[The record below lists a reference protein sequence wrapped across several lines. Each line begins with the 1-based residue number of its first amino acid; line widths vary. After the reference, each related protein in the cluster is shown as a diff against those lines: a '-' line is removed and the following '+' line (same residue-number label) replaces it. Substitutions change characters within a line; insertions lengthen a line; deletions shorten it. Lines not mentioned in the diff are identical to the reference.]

1 MDNRNDKELSCG
13 CCDTC
18 RHKHTPRDDK
28 EIKQLKNR
36 LSRVSG
42 QINTISVRLDNNAK
56 VQEGDVPAEDPKA
69 LMEELDRLIV
79 RLEDLVARI
88 NLTNSGTVYEGKT
101 ITELLAHRDCLK
113 KKVRVLRDFLNTASD
128 RVTRMTRTEIK
139 IVSTVPVTEIQKTVD
154 GLAKELRTVDEKI
167 QELNWTT
174 ELV

>member
-1 MDNRNDKELSCG
+1 MKLATALAERSDIQNR
-13 CCDTC
+13 
-18 RHKHTPRDDK
+18 
-28 EIKQLKNR
+28 
-36 LSRVSG
+36 
-42 QINTISVRLDNNAK
+42 INTISVRLDNNAK

-113 KKVRVLRDFLNTASD
+113 KTVRVLRDFLNTASD

>member
-1 MDNRNDKELSCG
+1 MKLATALAERSDIQNR
-13 CCDTC
+13 
-18 RHKHTPRDDK
+18 
-28 EIKQLKNR
+28 
-36 LSRVSG
+36 
-42 QINTISVRLDNNAK
+42 INTISVRLDNNAK

-128 RVTRMTRTEIK
+128 RVTRM
-139 IVSTVPVTEIQKTVD
+139 
-154 GLAKELRTVDEKI
+154 
-167 QELNWTT
+167 NWTT

>member
-1 MDNRNDKELSCG
+1 MKLATALAERSDIQNR
-13 CCDTC
+13 
-18 RHKHTPRDDK
+18 
-28 EIKQLKNR
+28 
-36 LSRVSG
+36 
-42 QINTISVRLDNNAK
+42 INTISVRLDNNAK

-101 ITELLAHRDCLK
+101 ITALLAHRDCLK

-128 RVTRMTRTEIK
+128 RVTRMPRTEIK

>member
-1 MDNRNDKELSCG
+1 MKLATALAERSDIQNR
-13 CCDTC
+13 
-18 RHKHTPRDDK
+18 
-28 EIKQLKNR
+28 
-36 LSRVSG
+36 
-42 QINTISVRLDNNAK
+42 INTISVRLDNNAK

-113 KKVRVLRDFLNTASD
+113 QKVRVLRDFLNTASD

-139 IVSTVPVTEIQKTVD
+139 IVSTVPVSEIQKTVD

>member
-1 MDNRNDKELSCG
+1 MKLATALAERSDIQNR
-13 CCDTC
+13 
-18 RHKHTPRDDK
+18 
-28 EIKQLKNR
+28 
-36 LSRVSG
+36 
-42 QINTISVRLDNNAK
+42 INTISVRLDNNAK

-113 KKVRVLRDFLNTASD
+113 NKLRVLRDFLNTASD

>member
-1 MDNRNDKELSCG
+1 MKLATALAERSDIQNR
-13 CCDTC
+13 
-18 RHKHTPRDDK
+18 
-28 EIKQLKNR
+28 
-36 LSRVSG
+36 
-42 QINTISVRLDNNAK
+42 INTISARLDNNAK

-101 ITELLAHRDCLK
+101 ITEFLAHRDCLK

-139 IVSTVPVTEIQKTVD
+139 IVSTVPVSEIQKTVD

>member
-1 MDNRNDKELSCG
+1 MKLATALAERSDIQNR
-13 CCDTC
+13 
-18 RHKHTPRDDK
+18 
-28 EIKQLKNR
+28 
-36 LSRVSG
+36 
-42 QINTISVRLDNNAK
+42 INTISVRLDNNAK

-88 NLTNSGTVYEGKT
+88 NLTNSGTVYGGKI

-139 IVSTVPVTEIQKTVD
+139 IVSTVPVSEIQKTVD